1 MGRRPATE
9 RLDRAMVVFWEKGYY
24 DTSIDVLV
32 SRTGL
37 HRAAVY
43 GEFGSKRRLFEA
55 TLWRYREKVLPA
67 LFAPLARPDAG
78 LADIDRFFRGI
89 HHAAAGPKKRLGCL
103 MVNTASEVSPH
114 LRSVARIVSSYLG
127 DLRVLLR
134 RACVNARTRGEIRS
148 DTDVDRTA
156 DYLVG
161 SVLGLWTLARSPV
174 PRTVLEHYTDGLVA
188 LLKRLGAEKVEIAD
202 ELSKDQPGNLD
213 RVARRRGGGRSVRE
227 GAAGRVIA

>member
-67 LFAPLARPDAG
+67 LFAPLARP
-78 LADIDRFFRGI
+78 
-89 HHAAAGPKKRLGCL
+89 
-103 MVNTASEVSPH
+103 
-114 LRSVARIVSSYLG
+114 
-127 DLRVLLR
+127 
-134 RACVNARTRGEIRS
+134 
-148 DTDVDRTA
+148 A

-213 RVARRRGGGRSVRE
+213 RVARRRGGGRSVRQ
-227 GAAGRVIA
+227 GAAGRVI